1 MIPKLDH
8 LRSLRAFHS
17 QRCYCYLS
25 SFVQHHDCFE
35 LFLCFQHGC
44 QGSVE
49 VMSVMQHRQ

>member
-8 LRSLRAFHS
+8 LRSLRAFDS